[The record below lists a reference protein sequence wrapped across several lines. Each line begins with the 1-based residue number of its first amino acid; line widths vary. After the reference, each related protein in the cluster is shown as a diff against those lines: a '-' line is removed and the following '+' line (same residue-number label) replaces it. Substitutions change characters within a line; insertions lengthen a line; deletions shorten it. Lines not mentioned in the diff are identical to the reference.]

1 MERRNSVAGELR
13 HLETPSSGNAQ
24 GRGTC
29 LSYFGRM
36 WPRWY
41 TSSRGRLSVI
51 FTPTPRA
58 SKSASVLLNKLFL
71 RSAEDLP
78 ASLSHSLASELSC
91 ANELGQS
98 RAGSGTGMPLLAAS
112 SRARWLFFHG
122 QFHALHALQD
132 RENFLRRLPKPGDIT
147 LKKLEPKNVK
157 T

>member
-24 GRGTC
+24 GHGTC

-51 FTPTPRA
+51 FNPTPRA

-112 SRARWLFFHG
+112 SRARWLFFSSMVN
-122 QFHALHALQD
+122 FTLFMLFKIEKISSVD
-132 RENFLRRLPKPGDIT
+132 SRSRETSRSKNRSRRM
-147 LKKLEPKNVK
+147 
-157 T
+157 

>member
-51 FTPTPRA
+51 FNPTPRA

-112 SRARWLFFHG
+112 SRARWLFFSSMAN
-122 QFHALHALQD
+122 FTLFMLFKIEKISSVD
-132 RENFLRRLPKPGDIT
+132 SRNRETSRSKNQSRRM
-147 LKKLEPKNVK
+147 
-157 T
+157 